1 MSMLKG
7 QHILVIEDEPTIALD
22 LEDILVDAGAEVVGL
37 ANNVSRALELAATPG
52 LTAAIVDLR
61 LRNQSAHPVVERLVQ
76 LGVPFVFLSGQTEN
90 EAAKAW
96 PNAPR
101 LVKPASLQAIIE
113 ALAALGQ

>member
-7 QHILVIEDEPTIALD
+7 QRILVIEDEPIIALA
-22 LEDILVDAGAEVVGL
+22 LEDILVDAGAEVVGP
-37 ANNVSRALELAATPG
+37 ANNVSRALELAATHG

-76 LGVPFVFLSGQTEN
+76 LGVPFVFLSGQADD

-96 PNAPR
+96 PDAPR
-101 LVKPASLQAIIE
+101 LVKPASSQAIIE
-113 ALAALGQ
+113 ALAALGK